1 MLLREQ
7 VRSHLGEA
15 RDLMQIAGLA
25 AADYARDASA
35 NGVSITLEAAA
46 ALLSHVRELGHDV
59 IPNVVQWIFTP
70 STRQPTRPVVQ
81 LINWLQPADASA
93 KALKCDVSDGRFSGK
108 CVIFRHRASES
119 LATDAHHIVRLLH
132 YKVSKGVCAV
142 FELEC
147 VGQSIPLTS
156 PVAVIG
162 EPVAEYGSWRAEA
175 LAEEKAKLAG
185 GFRVGE
191 RVVSLIDHAPV
202 GVSRGDVG
210 TAVGPSA
217 DARAADHA
225 VRLSVDFGKGKGRAN
240 LLGSSQLVSEAEWP
254 KRQKED
260 AAKVFAAGGWRIGDY
275 VLSTVDV
282 KEISLKK
289 GDVGRVAGPS
299 TAAYDGDRVFVDF
312 GVDALFQ
319 SKKKRRNA
327 HKDEIEHEKKVPP
340 GGWREGDRVAALF
353 QSPQQNVSY
362 GDVGTVVGPCT
373 NMSLD
378 NIDELVCVQFGAET
392 AEPSQGLLNCRL
404 HELILEAD
412 LPARRVEDA
421 AKLLSLGGWH
431 AGDRVVSNVD
441 HGKIAKGDVGII
453 YSPCAERLDRW
464 DERVS
469 VDFGVDKGSAALI
482 GIGLQSEAQWLAR
495 KEENAARLGLE
506 YREIVMV

>member
-1 MLLREQ
+1 M
-7 VRSHLGEA
+7 
-15 RDLMQIAGLA
+15 RDLQSGLEVV
-25 AADYARDASA
+25 DVRCASRVERRWA
-35 NGVSITLEAAA
+35 FRRTR
-46 ALLSHVRELGHDV
+46 ALTSMSGASGTTVILGRV
-59 IPNVVQWIFTP
+59 GAQWIFSP
-70 STRQPTRPVVQ
+70 SAPPERPLVQ

-93 KALKCDVSDGRFSGK
+93 KALKCDISDGEKCGK

-119 LATDAHHIVRLLH
+119 LDTGAHPVVRLLH

-147 VGQSIPLTS
+147 VGQSIPLTF
-156 PVAVIG
+156 AVIG

-312 GVDALFQ
+312 GVDARFQ
-319 SKKKRRNA
+319 SEKKRRNA

-378 NIDELVCVQFGAET
+378 NIDELVCVDFDAGKTRFST
-392 AEPSQGLLNCRL
+392 ATTSWTSYRGG
-404 HELILEAD
+404 
-412 LPARRVEDA
+412 PAGPPAGGRGKA
-421 AKLLSLGGWH
+421 ALTLGGWH
-431 AGDRVVSNVD
+431 FRSARRDQLST
-441 HGKIAKGDVGII
+441 IAVRT
-453 YSPCAERLDRW
+453 S
-464 DERVS
+464 
-469 VDFGVDKGSAALI
+469 
-482 GIGLQSEAQWLAR
+482 
-495 KEENAARLGLE
+495 
-506 YREIVMV
+506 